1 MRENYEAVGFI
12 PQTTVANRY
21 VAENQ
26 YILQNDERGRAV
38 GYLLHGKLEYAKH
51 VVVSQ
56 HCIQYEKRLRGYGQE
71 AFREFLH
78 RCEVAQVSSI
88 HLRVAQDL
96 PAVEFWQSCGFVPV
110 SLVPGGKSRNRSIV
124 VMRMGLCLPLTALI
138 SNTALSRPNEAD
150 PVISSVS
157 LGGTR

>member
-21 VAENQ
+21 VADNQ

-38 GYLLHGKLEYAKH
+38 GYLLHGKLSYAKSA
-51 VVVSQ
+51 VISQ

-110 SLVPGGKSRNRSIV
+110 SIVPGGERRNRYIV
-124 VMRMGLCLPLTALI
+124 VMRLGLSLPLIAL
-138 SNTALSRPNEAD
+138 LSKT
-150 PVISSVS
+150 SSS
-157 LGGTR
+157 

>member
-38 GYLLHGKLEYAKH
+38 GYLLYGKLAYAKP

-56 HCIQYEKRLRGYGQE
+56 HCIQYEKRMRGYGQL
-71 AFREFLH
+71 AFREFLR
-78 RCEVAQVSSI
+78 RCEIAQVSSI

-96 PAVEFWQSCGFVPV
+96 PAVEFWQSCGFVPAHV
-110 SLVPGGKSRNRSIV
+110 VPGGESRNRSIV
-124 VMRMGLCLPLTALI
+124 VMRLALALPFIALLSNNRLQRTGGDSPTLPGLSQP
-138 SNTALSRPNEAD
+138 E
-150 PVISSVS
+150 
-157 LGGTR
+157 G